1 MDIRNAGVLLAL
13 AVGVCLGTPLQAE
26 DAKPTVDEVNAAYAG
41 QSFTTKNRETG
52 RPVIFYYLANGEL
65 EVEFGTPDGT
75 RFGKGKWWV
84 EPDSRICVETKR
96 GGNCHPTVRVGDK
109 VFAVNA
115 QNGRRFRPMPIR
127 SGGAPETIKRT
138 KPTPEQIVAAYTGK
152 TYAVKNIP
160 NRPRTTYHYRSGGVV
175 DIETEVP
182 NGMNYQKGK
191 WWVEADS
198 RFCIATGAGTVCQET
213 ILAGDTVFA
222 INAKTGSKIRP
233 MRIPN

>member
-1 MDIRNAGVLLAL
+1 MNIRKAGVILTILVSFCWA
-13 AVGVCLGTPLQAE
+13 GPLQAQ
-26 DAKPTVDEVNAAYAG
+26 DAKPTVEEVNAAYAG

-52 RPVIFYYLANGEL
+52 RPVIFHYLANGEL
-65 EVEFGTPDGT
+65 EVEFETPDGT

-96 GGNCHPTVRVGDK
+96 GGNCHATVRVGDK

-115 QNGRRFRPMPIR
+115 QNGRKFRPMTIR
-127 SGGAPETIKRT
+127 SGDAPKTVVRA
-138 KPTPEQIVAAYTGK
+138 KPTPEQIEAAYTGK
-152 TYAVKNIP
+152 TYAVQNIP
-160 NRPRTTYHYRSGGVV
+160 NRLRTTYYYRPDGVV

-191 WWVEADS
+191 WWVEPDS

-213 ILAGDTVFA
+213 ILAGDTIFA
-222 INAKTGSKIRP
+222 IHAKNGSKIRP
-233 MRIPN
+233 MKIPK